1 MYYSN
6 LFYFQSNSTIT
17 TVSQTGKIIAITTKT
32 GSGKN
37 DDFDTWWRD
46 DVEGLFNI
54 WNSMKW
60 KEFYLVLRICAEYDG
75 GSEDCCLI
83 EKLRTD
89 ENAYTVEFVKE

>member
-6 LFYFQSNSTIT
+6 LFYFQPNSTIT

-32 GSGKN
+32 GSHSK
-37 DDFDTWWRD
+37 DKFDTWWYGWD
-46 DVEGLFNI
+46 PINGL
-54 WNSMKW
+54 KW
-60 KEFYLVLRICAEYDG
+60 KEYYLVLRICAEYDG